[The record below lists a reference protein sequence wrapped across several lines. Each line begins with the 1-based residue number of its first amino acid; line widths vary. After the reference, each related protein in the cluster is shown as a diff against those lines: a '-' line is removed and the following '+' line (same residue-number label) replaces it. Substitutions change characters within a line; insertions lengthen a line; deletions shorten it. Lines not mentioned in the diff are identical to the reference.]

1 MSLQIVYLQI
11 VQPKRAQSNCQNEA
25 LTKGEGLQA
34 LGRDSAVIWGC
45 EGSWK
50 TGKRPLQF
58 QNALEKRGRAE
69 EWEGWDI
76 RSNGKNC
83 SDL

>member
-34 LGRDSAVIWGC
+34 LGRDSAVIWEC

-50 TGKRPLQF
+50 TGKSPLPF
-58 QNALEKRGRAE
+58 QNALEKEGRRVGGMGHKE
-69 EWEGWDI
+69 
-76 RSNGKNC
+76 
-83 SDL
+83 